1 MIKIEEGIGTFS
13 GHPVVLMA
21 ELMTALDQLDERFGE
36 GSKEREVLRKTIADW
51 VRDPM
56 KMRREA
62 KLNG

>member
-36 GSKEREVLRKTIADW
+36 GSKERETLRKTVADW

-56 KMRREA
+56 RVRRETMQ
-62 KLNG
+62 NG

>member
-56 KMRREA
+56 MMRREA